1 MSRAVSNASPLIYL
15 AKIGRLDLLR
25 DMFDEVL
32 IPEEV
37 RKEVVDEGRK
47 LGRRDVFQVERALRE
62 GWLRT
67 CPLKANVRSLGLHP
81 GEEAVIFLGKQ
92 EGNCLIL
99 VDESAART
107 AARMLGLTPRG
118 TIFILLKAV
127 ENGKLD
133 MDGFLAELQ
142 SLVKAGFRLGEDVYL
157 ESVRKARE
165 LVQD

>member
-37 RKEVVDEGRK
+37 RKEVVDKGRD
-47 LGRRDVFQVERALRE
+47 LGKPDVVQVERALEE

-67 CPLKANVRSLGLHP
+67 CPLKVKFGALGLHP

-107 AARMLGLTPRG
+107 AARMLGLESRG

-133 MDGFLAELQ
+133 MDDFLAELQ
-142 SLVKAGFRLGEDVYL
+142 SLVKAGFRLSEDVYL
-157 ESVRKARE
+157 EAVRKAKE
-165 LVQD
+165 LVEG